1 MEVKKVVVVEERR
14 EGEVSGSGFGPEE
27 YAFALELVL
36 LNLAEIGQ

>member
-14 EGEVSGSGFGPEE
+14 EGEFCSGFGSEE